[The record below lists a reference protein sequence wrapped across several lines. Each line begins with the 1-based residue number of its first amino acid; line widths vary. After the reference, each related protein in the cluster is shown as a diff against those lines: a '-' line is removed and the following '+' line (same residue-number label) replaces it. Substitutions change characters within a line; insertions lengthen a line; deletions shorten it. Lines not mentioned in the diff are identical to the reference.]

1 MVWLTKLLI
10 TMLCA
15 LLGVAFLTLM
25 ERKVLSYMQNRKGP
39 NKVGMGGFLQPISDA
54 FKLFLKEFVTPN
66 TSNKKLYMFCPI
78 MSLGLG
84 LCFWG
89 MLPSTYM
96 IKMQDLTLLF
106 FFSISALNVYVVLAA
121 GWSSNSIYAFLGG
134 LRGSA
139 QTISYEVSL
148 IFLLLFPM
156 MMVNSLLLYSPLF
169 GYPCVFLA
177 SISLLLWFVS
187 SLAETNRAP
196 FDFAEGESELVSG
209 FNIEYGGGIFALL
222 FLGEYTM
229 ILFMSMVTCL
239 CFMSPH
245 SVLMLS
251 SGSLLVAFSFL
262 FIRGVFPRLRYDK
275 LMTLCWKSILP
286 LGIGLL
292 CLYNLSCWL

>member
-1 MVWLTKLLI
+1 MWLIKLLI

-39 NKVGMGGFLQPISDA
+39 NKVGMTGLLQPISDA
-54 FKLFLKEFVTPN
+54 FKLFLKEFLIPN
-66 TSNKKLYMFCPI
+66 AGNKKLYLFSPI
-78 MSLGLG
+78 MGLGLG

-96 IKMQDLTLLF
+96 VKTQLLTLLLF
-106 FFSISALNVYVVLAA
+106 LSISALNVYVVLAA
-121 GWSSNSIYAFLGG
+121 GWSSNSIYAFLGA

-148 IFLLLFPM
+148 IFLLLLPM
-156 MMVNSLLLYSPLF
+156 MLVNSLMLYSPLL
-169 GYPCVFLA
+169 GYPCVLLA
-177 SISLLLWFVS
+177 MASLLLWFVS

-209 FNIEYGGGIFALL
+209 FNIEYGGGVFALL

-229 ILFMSMVTCL
+229 ILFMSVVTCL
-239 CFMSPH
+239 CFLSPH
-245 SVLMLS
+245 SVCLLA
-251 SGSLLVAFSFL
+251 SGSLVIAFGFL
-262 FIRGVFPRLRYDK
+262 FVRGVFPRLRYDK
-275 LMTLCWKSILP
+275 LMSLCWKSILP
-286 LGIGLL
+286 LSIGLL
-292 CLYNLSCWL
+292 ALYNLSCWL